1 MRNIARGTSIDP
13 DPAKMEWQQLER
25 ELSAMS
31 LEQLDEWIA
40 QRTEGYELP
49 KLDLEVEEGTGPYAK
64 PGVSYTIPAGQKEA
78 IMYQVLQ
85 QVKKGY
91 MKEVFYEHGM
101 WVSPGFGKSKGRDW
115 PGTLMRMYRILTDL
129 RKLNAVLKKPPAHWV
144 DSVSD
149 ARDLSAEV
157 PVGSTHFL
165 GCDISDAFSQ
175 IRR

>member
-1 MRNIARGTSIDP
+1 
-13 DPAKMEWQQLER
+13 
-25 ELSAMS
+25 
-31 LEQLDEWIA
+31 
-40 QRTEGYELP
+40 
-49 KLDLEVEEGTGPYAK
+49 
-64 PGVSYTIPAGQKEA
+64 
-78 IMYQVLQ
+78 MYQVLQ

-144 DSVSD
+144 DSVLD
-149 ARDLSAEV
+149 AKDLSTEV

-165 GCDISDAFSQ
+165 GCDISDAFSTCKLTERAQ
-175 IRR
+175 KLCEQPTENYGKYRVR